1 MRISLHFLYIT
12 NKGGEMMLTKN
23 IAEDI
28 VKETSLRLQRNVNI
42 MNTEGVIIATQEK
55 SRIGTI
61 HEGAISVLQ
70 SGKSL
75 IINTD
80 KTKDWKGAQ
89 PGLNL
94 PIVYEEEIV
103 GVVGVT
109 GDPAKIENVG
119 ELVKMTAEL
128 MVKQASIFSKVE
140 WRQRTKA
147 IIMEQLL
154 QKDPP
159 FSSIDRNLHLLGLN
173 PSPPFMT
180 ILVNIIEYN
189 VTYQILNQQL
199 ESSIGKNHMLI
210 TFMNTNHLVIVLY
223 NLNEKDFPQAV
234 THIYQSLKELSI
246 IFRMVN
252 SLPFYDLGN
261 FRQSYIDCEMTLE
274 ISDPNE
280 ELVSFTKIEARALI
294 YQLDNR
300 ISKRFSQRVLN
311 NLDDVKVRTLENF
324 FSNDLNIQ
332 KTAEAM
338 FVHRNTLIY
347 RLHKIVEECGY
358 DPRNFQDALIIQIAL
373 WIQQRK

>member
-311 NLDDVKVRTLENF
+311 NLDD
-324 FSNDLNIQ
+324 
-332 KTAEAM
+332 
-338 FVHRNTLIY
+338 
-347 RLHKIVEECGY
+347 
-358 DPRNFQDALIIQIAL
+358 
-373 WIQQRK
+373 

>member
-1 MRISLHFLYIT
+1 
-12 NKGGEMMLTKN
+12 
-23 IAEDI
+23 
-28 VKETSLRLQRNVNI
+28 
-42 MNTEGVIIATQEK
+42 
-55 SRIGTI
+55 
-61 HEGAISVLQ
+61 
-70 SGKSL
+70 
-75 IINTD
+75 
-80 KTKDWKGAQ
+80 
-89 PGLNL
+89 
-94 PIVYEEEIV
+94 
-103 GVVGVT
+103 
-109 GDPAKIENVG
+109 
-119 ELVKMTAEL
+119 
-128 MVKQASIFSKVE
+128 E

-199 ESSIGKNHMLI
+199 ESSIGINHMLI